1 MVAVTPNFDLPY
13 QEGSDPPCF
22 GPGAGCDN
30 LTSVWCDFAQ
40 LVEGQLDAIDS
51 IIGRTTA
58 AIPMAKVSMTGP
70 TDSDTGTSVVT
81 IFPFDTVEF
90 DTDNMTD
97 LNTAPGIRPN
107 RNGIY
112 RIDFRCFFT
121 SDGDGL
127 RRVAH
132 VAVGTEQEPFS
143 LAMSTIPSLVTALT
157 LSSAN
162 STQDIFA
169 SGLWLFDDTTPA
181 PRTVIVD
188 ALGEP
193 IRVLYAALQLT
204 WHSEVS

>member
-1 MVAVTPNFDLPY
+1 M
-13 QEGSDPPCF
+13 
-22 GPGAGCDN
+22 
-30 LTSVWCDFAQ
+30 
-40 LVEGQLDAIDS
+40 
-51 IIGRTTA
+51 
-58 AIPMAKVSMTGP
+58 
-70 TDSDTGTSVVT
+70 
-81 IFPFDTVEF
+81 
-90 DTDNMTD
+90 
-97 LNTAPGIRPN
+97 
-107 RNGIY
+107 
-112 RIDFRCFFT
+112 
-121 SDGDGL
+121 
-127 RRVAH
+127 AH